1 MLKLFLKFLEK
12 RPLIHKI
19 ITILKKIGV
28 MEAKQLKWA
37 YLTALA
43 LVWGSSF
50 ILIKKGLIGLSALQ
64 VGSLRIIFAAI
75 FLLLIGFRSLPK
87 IPKHKWKY
95 IAMTSVF
102 GTFGPAFLFALAQT
116 EIDSSVS
123 SILNSLTPLNTLIL
137 GSLFFGVSFQKR
149 QVWGVF
155 IGLMGSLL
163 LVFSGAMN
171 NPNQNYYYAILVIIA
186 SICYAINVNLIKR
199 FLSDL
204 SPLSITTGNFA
215 VLLLPASLI
224 LFFTG
229 FYEVIHIET
238 VQHAVLFIVVLG
250 VVGTGIANIF
260 FFKLIQI
267 SSPVFATSV
276 TYLIPV
282 VAFFWGL
289 LDNEMLTP
297 VQFVGAFIILIG
309 VYLSAK
315 K

>member
-1 MLKLFLKFLEK
+1 
-12 RPLIHKI
+12 
-19 ITILKKIGV
+19 
-28 MEAKQLKWA
+28 MESRQLKWI
-37 YLTALA
+37 YLLGLS

-50 ILIKKGLIGLSALQ
+50 ILIKKGLLGLSAIQ
-64 VGSLRIIFAAI
+64 VGSLRIVFAGI
-75 FLLLIGFRSLPK
+75 FLLLIGFKSLFK
-87 IPKHKWKY
+87 IPREKWKF

-102 GTFGPAFLFALAQT
+102 GTFVPAFLFALAQT

-137 GSLFFGVSFQKR
+137 GALVFGVSFERR

-155 IGLMGSLL
+155 IGLVGSLL
-163 LVFSGAMN
+163 LVFNGAMN
-171 NPNQNYYYAILVIIA
+171 HPDQNYYYAILIVIA
-186 SICYAINVNLIKR
+186 SICYAVNVNLIKK

-204 SPLSITTGNFA
+204 SPLSITTGNFL
-215 VLLLPASLI
+215 VLLFPSLI
-224 LFFTG
+224 ILYLSG
-229 FYEVIHIET
+229 FSEAIDVEK
-238 VQHAVLFIVVLG
+238 VQNAVMFIMILG
-250 VVGTGIANIF
+250 VVGTGIANIL
-260 FFKLIQI
+260 FFKLIQM

-297 VQFVGAFIILIG
+297 VQFFGAFIILIG

-315 K
+315 KSTIAK